1 LSKRRRPIQLVAQLL
16 PDHAGDAESQQGQ
29 RNHLLSVMPAMISA
43 ALSRAKASQRRRKQK
58 NTADGECADAA
69 IRRILTLRGSRSG

>member
-1 LSKRRRPIQLVAQLL
+1 
-16 PDHAGDAESQQGQ
+16 
-29 RNHLLSVMPAMISA
+29 MPAMISA